1 MGAFD
6 FFLWASPHSI
16 SIRRKMCAKFN
27 RIFCATLEAATT
39 IALPVRGRVYV
50 YVCVCVSVLYFIIYY
65 KHTHTHS
72 HRTHSYS

>member
-50 YVCVCVSVLYFIIYY
+50 CECVCECVILYYLL
-65 KHTHTHS
+65 
-72 HRTHSYS
+72 

>member
-1 MGAFD
+1 MSVGAFD

-27 RIFCATLEAATT
+27 RIFCATLGAATT

-50 YVCVCVSVLYFIIYY
+50 FECVCECVILYYLL
-65 KHTHTHS
+65 
-72 HRTHSYS
+72 